1 MGATLSGTKTVFV
14 TFSEEMDVS
23 SVENV
28 TNYSINNDITVDS
41 ASLQNGNTV
50 VKLSTSSHSPNIL
63 YTITVNNVTDLSGNV
78 ILPQAN
84 TAQYQKENNGGG
96 NKAKIHIGHA
106 SAQWYQNYTPD
117 RSIDDNPD
125 PSSDSRWAGVLPMPD
140 SIIFD
145 LNEVSSSMRHTFH
158 IIEGPGQDIHF
169 SVQVSTDAVEWTEVL
184 TNVVSSS
191 AQWTVN
197 QFDSVNA
204 RYVKLILFNSN
215 ESTFAGLWEAEIWGP
230 DQTTGNEVKI
240 KFLRTLALSKII
252 PILLTRRLQSDL
264 IFRLTSMS
272 ELTFTISSERW

>member
-1 MGATLSGTKTVFV
+1 MINPQANSAGYSFFNDTTPPELVGATLSGTKTVFV

-145 LNEVSSSMRHTFH
+145 LNEVHFVNETHFSYYRWDQGR
-158 IIEGPGQDIHF
+158 IYHF

-191 AQWTVN
+191 AQWTV
-197 QFDSVNA
+197 
-204 RYVKLILFNSN
+204 R
-215 ESTFAGLWEAEIWGP
+215 
-230 DQTTGNEVKI
+230 
-240 KFLRTLALSKII
+240 
-252 PILLTRRLQSDL
+252 
-264 IFRLTSMS
+264 
-272 ELTFTISSERW
+272 